1 MPKMKKLFT
10 HAARVL
16 SVLLLVLTAAGS
28 LPVSAA
34 APTRYISEITVAVGP
49 EGRSSLESRGYS
61 VLFQGMNLVSGD
73 EGSVYLGYKKGSNAI
88 TGLVVSTQ
96 RSQTIS
102 YDGAS
107 YSLVSDDSLNY
118 GTDGTA
124 LYLYC
129 TRDDAA
135 GEKITSLDTAS
146 GFSSTDEVLSLR
158 NDGSAP
164 VRMSDGTL
172 ANLDRGISN
181 SEIYLLMYRAPS
193 VKCYISDVCLVSGG
207 TKAEAINRA
216 ASLGCDS
223 YVDKD
228 IGGRGEVAYL
238 AYSRTADAEAAITG
252 FTLDSGEVLIERD
265 GQSGA
270 RLIDITDGRLFG
282 DSFEFGDWAGV
293 YASYDRAISRHSSL
307 YKTLSASTQACS
319 SVAAGDD
326 DLYALYEGSYTAA
339 ADEETEEP
347 EESEEASEEPEAAP
361 EPEASEEPAADAVDE
376 FYDIDKS
383 ADEADTVDEA
393 ADGEEDTGLIA
404 SVFNSGNLVAISC
417 ISMII
422 VLTLIGSWIYI
433 KDRNSSMRKQK
444 GQQGGKK

>member
-1 MPKMKKLFT
+1 MKKLFT

-270 RLIDITDGRLFG
+270 RLIDITAGRFFG
-282 DSFEFGDWAGV
+282 DSFELGDWAGV
-293 YASYDRAISRHSSL
+293 YASYDKAVSRHSSL
-307 YKTLSASTQACS
+307 YKTLSASTQVCS
-319 SVAAGDD
+319 SVAAGDND
-326 DLYALYEGSYTAA
+326 IYALYEGSYTAA
-339 ADEETEEP
+339 APEETEEP
-347 EESEEASEEPEAAP
+347 EATEEPEVT
-361 EPEASEEPAADAVDE
+361 EELAADAVDE

-383 ADEADTVDEA
+383 ADEAADTETET
-393 ADGEEDTGLIA
+393 ADTEDAGLIA
-404 SVFNSGNLVAISC
+404 SVINSGNIVAISC
-417 ISMII
+417 ISII
-422 VLTLIGSWIYI
+422 IILAVIGTWIYI
-433 KDRNSSMRKQK
+433 KDRKNKL
-444 GQQGGKK
+444 GKKKGS

>member
-10 HAARVL
+10 HIAGAL

-34 APTRYISEITVAVGP
+34 AATSYISELTVAVGA
-49 EGRSSLESRGYS
+49 EGRTSLESRGYS
-61 VLFQGMNLVSGD
+61 VLFQGLNLSGSD
-73 EGSVYLGYKKGSNAI
+73 ESSVYLGYKKGSSAI

-96 RSQTIS
+96 RSQTLS

-107 YSLVSDDSLNY
+107 YSLVSDYSLNY
-118 GTDGTA
+118 GTGGTA
-124 LYLYC
+124 LYLYY
-129 TRDDAA
+129 TRDGAA

-172 ANLDRGISN
+172 ANLDSGISN
-181 SEIYLLMYRAPS
+181 SEIYLLMYRAAS
-193 VKCYISDVCLVSGG
+193 VKRYISDVCYVSGS

-228 IGGRGEVAYL
+228 IGGSSEAAYL
-238 AYSRTADAEAAITG
+238 AYRRTADAAEAVTG
-252 FTLDSGEVLIERD
+252 FTFSAGTVQLERD

-270 RLIDITDGRLFG
+270 RLIDVTAGKFFDG
-282 DSFEFGDWAGV
+282 SFELGDWAGV
-293 YASYDRAISRHSSL
+293 YASYDRAVSRHSSL
-307 YKTLSASTQACS
+307 YKSLSASTQACS
-319 SVAAGDD
+319 CVLAGDSD
-326 DLYALYEGSYTAA
+326 IYALYEGSYTAA
-339 ADEETEEP
+339 AP
-347 EESEEASEEPEAAP
+347 EASEEPEAAE
-361 EPEASEEPAADAVDE
+361 EPEVTEEPAADAVDE

-383 ADEADTVDEA
+383 ADEVTDTEA
-393 ADGEEDTGLIA
+393 EAEEDDSGLIA
-404 SVFNSGNLVAISC
+404 SVINSGNIVSISC
-417 ISMII
+417 ISII
-422 VLTLIGSWIYI
+422 IILAIIGTWIYI
-433 KDRNSSMRKQK
+433 KDRKNKM
-444 GQQGGKK
+444 GKKKGN